1 MAIKSIDFFIIA
13 EQSEIGIEP
22 VSLQLIGKA
31 RQMADN
37 LNSQVGVIL
46 LGREISDLVQKLI
59 EAGADQVFVGD
70 ADVLVPYQAE
80 LFTEIIVKLM
90 TVYQPKVLLM
100 GSTFMG
106 RELAPLIAARLET
119 GLTAHCTQLEINSDC
134 ILKQRIPAYG
144 GMITIVCP
152 EKRPQMATVANGV
165 FSNPKLDSSRT
176 GEIIPLD
183 IPEDFPLR
191 AQTLEIVKEETPEVS
206 LESAPIIVAG
216 GAGTG
221 DQNGWQQIEELAA
234 ILNAGFG
241 STRPAVDAGWTAL
254 DTMIGQSGKMV
265 NPDLYI
271 GIGISGELQHMVGI
285 VGAKTMIAINN
296 DSKAPIFEQVDF
308 GIVEDCRVFIPA
320 LVEKLSRIKANA
332 IKKDSI

>member
-1 MAIKSIDFFIIA
+1 M
-13 EQSEIGIEP
+13 
-22 VSLQLIGKA
+22 
-31 RQMADN
+31 
-37 LNSQVGVIL
+37 
-46 LGREISDLVQKLI
+46 
-59 EAGADQVFVGD
+59 GD
-70 ADVLVPYQAE
+70 AEVLVPYQAE
-80 LFTEIIVKLM
+80 LFTKIIVELL
-90 TVYQPKVLLM
+90 TDHHPKVLLM

-106 RELAPLIAARLET
+106 RELAPLIAASLET
-119 GLTAHCTQLEINSDC
+119 GLTAHCTQLEINSDF
-134 ILKQRIPAYG
+134 ILEQRIPAYG

-165 FSNPKLDSSRT
+165 FSNPILDSSRI

-191 AQTLEIVKEETPEVS
+191 AQTLEIVKEEMPEVL

-221 DQNGWQQIEELAA
+221 DQNGWQQIEELAT

-296 DSKAPIFEQVDF
+296 DSKAPIFDQVDY

-320 LVEKLSRIKANA
+320 LVEKLRRIKANA
-332 IKKDSI
+332 IKKESI